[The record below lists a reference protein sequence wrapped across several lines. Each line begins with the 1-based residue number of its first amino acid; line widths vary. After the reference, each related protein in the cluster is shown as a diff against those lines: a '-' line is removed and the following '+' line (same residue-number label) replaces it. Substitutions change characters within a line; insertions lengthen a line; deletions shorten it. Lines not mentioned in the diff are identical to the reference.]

1 MSKVGRKH
9 NKACALLKGFRK
21 KHSVVLSLILLN
33 PTGYTTLTAQ
43 YQKKKS
49 VEDYFQYTALCHSW
63 INMSIYDQEDQR
75 R

>member
-9 NKACALLKGFRK
+9 NKAGALLKRYRK

-43 YQKKKS
+43 YQKKNQLKITFS
-49 VEDYFQYTALCHSW
+49 TQHFLTHSW
-63 INMSIYDQEDQR
+63 INISIYDQ
-75 R
+75 

>member
-1 MSKVGRKH
+1 MSEVGRKH
-9 NKACALLKGFRK
+9 NKARALLKRYRK

-49 VEDYFQYTALCHSW
+49 VEDYFQYTALSHSQL
-63 INMSIYDQEDQR
+63 D
-75 R
+75 